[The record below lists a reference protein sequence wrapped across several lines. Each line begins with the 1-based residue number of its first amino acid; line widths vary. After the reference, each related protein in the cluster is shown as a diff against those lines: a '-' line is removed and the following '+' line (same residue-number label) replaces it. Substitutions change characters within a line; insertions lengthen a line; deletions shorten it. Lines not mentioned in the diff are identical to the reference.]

1 MLTQFWAAFLVTDSK
16 GLGTEDWVL
25 RKLFSSPQS
34 LVPSTRFPVLNP
46 FESVPTEKRV

>member
-1 MLTQFWAAFLVTDSK
+1 MTNSK

-34 LVPSTRFPVLNP
+34 LVPSSQFPVLNTVLI
-46 FESVPTEKRV
+46 SAL